1 MHDETMIHV
10 LSTTC
15 GSCNT
20 FCTLYELLPVN
31 FFIFIAHPL
40 IFNKKRNFGAN
51 YPTDTETL
59 VNN

>member
-1 MHDETMIHV
+1 MIHV
-10 LSTTC
+10 LSTTY

-31 FFIFIAHPL
+31 FSIFIAHPL